1 MVQTSSGGIT
11 MQPGTSTTST
21 GGGNI
26 RLVAGEGDLVLGLV
40 QTTGSVGLVAESD
53 ILDGNGGGTVNVSA
67 DMLVMVADSDSDTEG
82 MIGQDD
88 MLNGMPD
95 VNDNAID
102 TQVTTLAARA
112 AEGIYILEVDGLT
125 IGTSAA
131 FDVTRVNFNST
142 SETVTTPSLSGL
154 TTTGNG
160 PIKVVTLAGDLDV
173 AAAVWSGGDVLLDA
187 RTGNANVDAEAIS
200 FTGQISIVAGA
211 NVNQSAN
218 ISADGSILVQTSSGA
233 LPCSRE
239 RRRQAPA
246 AGISAWWLVRATW
259 CWVWSR
265 PQARWAWWPRA
276 ISSTVT
282 AAGL

>member
-1 MVQTSSGGIT
+1 M
-11 MQPGTSTTST
+11 
-21 GGGNI
+21 
-26 RLVAGEGDLVLGLV
+26 LGLV

-160 PIKVVTLAGDLDV
+160 PIKVVTLAGIWTWPLRSGPAATCCWMPARERECRCGGNQFHWPDQHRGRRERESERQHFSGRIDFGPDV
-173 AAAVWSGGDVLLDA
+173 QRWHYHAAG
-187 RTGNANVDAEAIS
+187 NVD
-200 FTGQISIVAGA
+200 
-211 NVNQSAN
+211 
-218 ISADGSILVQTSSGA
+218 DKH
-233 LPCSRE
+233 
-239 RRRQAPA
+239 RRREYPP
-246 AGISAWWLVRATW
+246 GGW
-259 CWVWSR
+259 
-265 PQARWAWWPRA
+265 
-276 ISSTVT
+276 
-282 AAGL
+282 